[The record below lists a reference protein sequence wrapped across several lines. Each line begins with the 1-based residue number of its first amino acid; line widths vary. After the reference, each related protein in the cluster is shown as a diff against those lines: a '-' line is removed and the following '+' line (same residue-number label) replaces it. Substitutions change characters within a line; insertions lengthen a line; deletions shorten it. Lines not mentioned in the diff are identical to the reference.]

1 MHHDV
6 VVTHPDQPPSDQAPT
21 QEQAGSPPPAGAGRP
36 RAARMRRRILLQATA
51 LAVVLGLIIAAF
63 TVPVDKVIEAPGP
76 TWNVL
81 ATGSSDSAG
90 AGGAPQEDLLTVR
103 GVETYPTEGE
113 LRMTTIS
120 LNGCPGYPVTTAD
133 VLVALL
139 SRDSAVLEREAVCP
153 KEVTEEEIRATNQA
167 AMTSSQDSAVVA
179 ALNEVGMAD
188 HLSLQVG
195 GIAPEQ
201 TSSDLQQGD
210 ALKALTPQGGQRTE
224 ITSYTQLRDLMATI
238 PAGTAVSLEIEREGQ
253 EATASLTT
261 IESPGGTGS
270 LLGVMIHFE
279 VSPEVDVS
287 FALSDV
293 GGPSAGL
300 MFALGIVD
308 EITPGA
314 LTGGQRIA
322 GTGTIALDGTV
333 GPIGGIRQKMAGAS
347 QAGSDY
353 FLAPADNCGEV
364 VGHEPEGMEVYAV
377 STLHEGV
384 ETVRAI
390 AAGKTSGLATC
401 QNPNPV
407 ENR

>member
-1 MHHDV
+1 M
-6 VVTHPDQPPSDQAPT
+6 TQPDQPPSHQSPA
-21 QEQAGSPPPAGAGRP
+21 QEQAGAPPHPGGAGRP
-36 RAARMRRRILLQATA
+36 PVARIRRRALQATT
-51 LAVVLGLIIAAF
+51 LVVILGLIIAAF

-81 ATGSSDSAG
+81 AAGSSDSAG
-90 AGGAPQEDLLTVR
+90 AAGATGASQEDLLTVQ
-103 GVETYPTEGE
+103 GVPTYPTEGE

-120 LNGCPGYPVTTAD
+120 LNGCPGYPVTTVD

-139 SRDSAVLEREAVCP
+139 SRDRAVLDRDEICP

-210 ALKALTPQGGQRTE
+210 TLRALTPQGGQRTA
-224 ITSYTQLRDLMATI
+224 ITSYNQLRELMTTI
-238 PAGTAVSLEIEREGQ
+238 PTGTAVTLEIERDGQ
-253 EATASLTT
+253 ETTAALTT
-261 IESPGGTGS
+261 IESPEGKGS

-279 VSPEVDVS
+279 VSPQVDVS

-308 EITPGA
+308 EITPGS
-314 LTGGQRIA
+314 LTGGRSIA

-353 FLAPADNCGEV
+353 FLAPMDNCGEV
-364 VGHEPEGMEVYAV
+364 VGHEPEGMTVYAV
-377 STLHEGV
+377 GSLHEGV
-384 ETVRAI
+384 EVVQAI
-390 AAGKTSGLATC
+390 AAGNASGLATC
-401 QNPNPV
+401 QNPNPAGQ
-407 ENR
+407 